1 MNIDYQTLSK
11 RISDLR
17 RKKGLTQ
24 ESLAEKTELSS
35 NYISHIENSRSIPS
49 LETLMKL
56 CSALDIT
63 PDEVLLG
70 TKQDMENYLQSDIQK
85 KLILCTPKERRMVSR
100 FIDLLLEE
108 REEKNYDL
116 LRKKEAQPFGC
127 ASSLFFLSNGY
138 LVEYFFAFF
147 EDDVT
152 LCKSILGNSCVKSSY
167 LFIVYRDTALFY

>member
-1 MNIDYQTLSK
+1 MTIDYSAVGK
-11 RISDLR
+11 RISLI
-17 RKKGLTQ
+17 RKNRGTTQ
-24 ESLAEKTELSS
+24 EQLAEKAELS
-35 NYISHIENSRSIPS
+35 NIYISHIENSRSIPS

-108 REEKNYDL
+108 REEK
-116 LRKKEAQPFGC
+116 
-127 ASSLFFLSNGY
+127 S
-138 LVEYFFAFF
+138 
-147 EDDVT
+147 
-152 LCKSILGNSCVKSSY
+152 
-167 LFIVYRDTALFY
+167 

>member
-1 MNIDYQTLSK
+1 LTIDYSAVGK
-11 RISDLR
+11 RISLI
-17 RKKGLTQ
+17 RKNRGMTQ
-24 ESLAEKTELSS
+24 EQLAEKAELS
-35 NYISHIENSRSIPS
+35 NIYISHIENSRSIPS

-108 REEKNYDL
+108 REEKN
-116 LRKKEAQPFGC
+116 
-127 ASSLFFLSNGY
+127 
-138 LVEYFFAFF
+138 
-147 EDDVT
+147 
-152 LCKSILGNSCVKSSY
+152 
-167 LFIVYRDTALFY
+167 

>member
-1 MNIDYQTLSK
+1 MTIDYSAVGK
-11 RISDLR
+11 RISLI
-17 RKKGLTQ
+17 RKNRGMTQ
-24 ESLAEKTELSS
+24 EQLAEKAELS
-35 NYISHIENSRSIPS
+35 NIYISHIENSRSIPS

-108 REEKNYDL
+108 REEK
-116 LRKKEAQPFGC
+116 G
-127 ASSLFFLSNGY
+127 
-138 LVEYFFAFF
+138 
-147 EDDVT
+147 
-152 LCKSILGNSCVKSSY
+152 
-167 LFIVYRDTALFY
+167 

>member
-1 MNIDYQTLSK
+1 MTIDYSAVGK
-11 RISDLR
+11 RISLI
-17 RKKGLTQ
+17 RKNRGMTQ
-24 ESLAEKTELSS
+24 EQLAEKAELS
-35 NYISHIENSRSIPS
+35 NIYISHIENSRSIPS

-108 REEKNYDL
+108 REEK
-116 LRKKEAQPFGC
+116 
-127 ASSLFFLSNGY
+127 S
-138 LVEYFFAFF
+138 
-147 EDDVT
+147 
-152 LCKSILGNSCVKSSY
+152 
-167 LFIVYRDTALFY
+167 

>member
-1 MNIDYQTLSK
+1 MTIDYSAVGK
-11 RISDLR
+11 RISLI
-17 RKKGLTQ
+17 RKNRGMTQ
-24 ESLAEKTELSS
+24 EQLAEKAELS
-35 NYISHIENSRSIPS
+35 NIYISHIENSRSIPS

-108 REEKNYDL
+108 REDKD
-116 LRKKEAQPFGC
+116 
-127 ASSLFFLSNGY
+127 
-138 LVEYFFAFF
+138 
-147 EDDVT
+147 
-152 LCKSILGNSCVKSSY
+152 
-167 LFIVYRDTALFY
+167 

>member
-1 MNIDYQTLSK
+1 MTIDYSAIGK
-11 RISDLR
+11 RIALI
-17 RKKGLTQ
+17 RKQNGITQ
-24 ESLAEKTELSS
+24 EQLAEKAELS
-35 NYISHIENSRSIPS
+35 NVYISHIENSRSIPS

-108 REEKNYDL
+108 REEKN
-116 LRKKEAQPFGC
+116 
-127 ASSLFFLSNGY
+127 
-138 LVEYFFAFF
+138 
-147 EDDVT
+147 
-152 LCKSILGNSCVKSSY
+152 
-167 LFIVYRDTALFY
+167 

>member
-1 MNIDYQTLSK
+1 MCVDYSVLGK
-11 RISDLR
+11 RIAYIR
-17 RKKGLTQ
+17 HKKGMTQ
-24 ESLAEKTELSS
+24 EGLAECAELSTV
-35 NYISHIENSRSIPS
+35 YISHIENSRSIPS

-108 REEKNYDL
+108 REEKN
-116 LRKKEAQPFGC
+116 
-127 ASSLFFLSNGY
+127 
-138 LVEYFFAFF
+138 
-147 EDDVT
+147 
-152 LCKSILGNSCVKSSY
+152 
-167 LFIVYRDTALFY
+167 

>member
-1 MNIDYQTLSK
+1 MTIDYSAVGK
-11 RISDLR
+11 RISLI
-17 RKKGLTQ
+17 RKNRGMTQ
-24 ESLAEKTELSS
+24 EQLAKKAELS
-35 NYISHIENSRSIPS
+35 NIYISHIENSRSIPS

-108 REEKNYDL
+108 REEKN
-116 LRKKEAQPFGC
+116 
-127 ASSLFFLSNGY
+127 
-138 LVEYFFAFF
+138 
-147 EDDVT
+147 
-152 LCKSILGNSCVKSSY
+152 
-167 LFIVYRDTALFY
+167 

>member
-1 MNIDYQTLSK
+1 MTIDYSAVGK
-11 RISDLR
+11 RISLI
-17 RKKGLTQ
+17 RKQNGITQ
-24 ESLAEKTELSS
+24 EQLAEKAELS
-35 NYISHIENSRSIPS
+35 NVYISHIENSRSIPS

-108 REEKNYDL
+108 REEK
-116 LRKKEAQPFGC
+116 
-127 ASSLFFLSNGY
+127 S
-138 LVEYFFAFF
+138 
-147 EDDVT
+147 
-152 LCKSILGNSCVKSSY
+152 
-167 LFIVYRDTALFY
+167 

>member
-1 MNIDYQTLSK
+1 MI
-11 RISDLR
+11 
-17 RKKGLTQ
+17 RKNRGMTQ
-24 ESLAEKTELSS
+24 EQLAEKAELS
-35 NYISHIENSRSIPS
+35 NIYISHIENSRSIPS

-108 REEKNYDL
+108 REEK
-116 LRKKEAQPFGC
+116 
-127 ASSLFFLSNGY
+127 S
-138 LVEYFFAFF
+138 
-147 EDDVT
+147 
-152 LCKSILGNSCVKSSY
+152 
-167 LFIVYRDTALFY
+167 